1 MWNQQQILLISTF
14 KSFKKSYTYKLV
26 PLIPSSICI
35 QTHTHSAHTP
45 SVHTHTRECTHINF
59 LIIWQKLPAQKKKII
74 IKRKTQRIFSLYK
87 RGSGYIKK
95 GDVWSY
101 DKDMGRVDKLPT
113 AWKMRIFTVI
123 KEYNRKHWSWREK
136 DSILDTIYKWSL
148 GSILIGKSW
157 MVESR
162 QNYNI
167 YDTSLI
173 KIAI

>member
-45 SVHTHTRECTHINF
+45 SVHTHTHVHTHQLFNY
-59 LIIWQKLPAQKKKII
+59 LTETTCSEKKIN

-101 DKDMGRVDKLPT
+101 DKDMGRVDKLPI

-136 DSILDTIYKWSL
+136 DSILDTIYMWSL
-148 GSILIGKSW
+148 GSIHIGKSW